1 MEAINQ
7 TTIKKEI
14 LVEASQQTAF
24 EVFTQQMGQWWPTTH
39 HIGKSPMTDCVLEP
53 TNGGRWYSRHDD
65 GSEADNGYVLNWD
78 PYARVVLAW
87 QIDGDFQYKPDLI
100 TEVEINFIPESPEQT
115 RVTLEHR
122 NLDKLAGGVK
132 VISSMDEGWGF
143 ILNLYKKIA
152 DEA

>member
-24 EVFTQQMGQWWPTTH
+24 EVFTRQMGHWWPKTH

-53 TNGGRWYSRHDD
+53 NNGGRWYSRHDD

-78 PYARVVLAW
+78 PYARVVLVW
-87 QIDGDFQYKPDLI
+87 QIDGNFQYKPDLI
-100 TEVEINFIPESPEQT
+100 TEVEINFIPESPEHT

-122 NLDKLAGGVK
+122 NLDKLLGGAK
-132 VISSMDEGWGF
+132 VIASMDEGWGL
-143 ILNLYKKIA
+143 ILNMYKKIA